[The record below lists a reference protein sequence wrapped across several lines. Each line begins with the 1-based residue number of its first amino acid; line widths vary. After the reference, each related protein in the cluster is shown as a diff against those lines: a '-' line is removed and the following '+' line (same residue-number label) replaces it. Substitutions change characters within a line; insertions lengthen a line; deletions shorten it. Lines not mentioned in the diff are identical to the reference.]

1 MTLTTSNVTQLDAVE
16 MYRRMMLIRRF
27 EERTAELY
35 AAGTIPGFVHVSVG
49 QEATA
54 VGGCWPLRNTDGIVS
69 NHRGHGHCL
78 AKGADIEAMFAELM
92 GKATGTGG
100 GMGGSMHI
108 ADFERGVYGAN
119 GIVGAGLPIAV
130 GVAEGFRQ
138 QARDDVVVA
147 FFGDGAIAQ
156 GTFHEALNL
165 AALWRLPVLFLCENN
180 QYAEFSP
187 TQTQHPV
194 PVVQRAVAYGI
205 EATSVDGNDVLAVAE
220 TVADVVGCMRTGQCG
235 PFLLEAVTYRRRGH
249 YEGDAT
255 KYRPSGE
262 VEDWMT
268 RDPLSRLA
276 DYLDERGWDGQRTQ
290 VDAAVAAEI
299 QGAELRA
306 REAPYPRSSA
316 FFDMVSLP
324 EKPAAVTSDE
334 PEQQPKFKIMNAI
347 HDALQHALREDD
359 RVMLAGIDVGPG
371 GNIFGVTR
379 GLHAEFGAR
388 VLDTPISESAIV
400 GMAVGA
406 AMTGMKPV
414 VEIMYLDFVGVCFD
428 QIMNQAAKL
437 HFMTGGCA
445 PMSLVIR
452 TQFGSGRSSAAQHS
466 QSLEALLAHIP
477 GLTVVMPST
486 TEDAYGL
493 LRSAIDSPNPVVF
506 IEHRLTYGKR
516 GPRPA
521 PGLRI
526 PIGKAAIRRQ
536 GSDVTLVSWS
546 RMADWAMQAADVAAA
561 DGIDVE
567 VIDLRTIQPLDEAAI
582 LTSVRKTNRLVIAHE
597 AVVSGGFGAE
607 IAARVC
613 DSAIWHLDAPVKRV
627 APPSTPVPYSP
638 PQEAEWLPGVE
649 EIAGAIR
656 TVMVDR

>member
-1 MTLTTSNVTQLDAVE
+1 MIPAASTVSQSDAVE
-16 MYRRMMLIRRF
+16 LYRRMLRVRQF

-54 VGGCWPLRNTDGIVS
+54 VGGCWPLRDTDGIVS

-78 AKGADIEAMFAELM
+78 AKGADVESMFAELM

-119 GIVGAGLPIAV
+119 GIVGAGLPIGV
-130 GVAEGFRQ
+130 GVAQGFRQ
-138 QARDDVVVA
+138 QGRDDVVVV

-156 GTFHEALNL
+156 GTFHESLNL
-165 AALWRLPVLFLCENN
+165 AALWHLPVLFLCENN
-180 QYAEFSP
+180 QYAEFSA

-194 PVVQRAVAYGI
+194 PVVQRAAAYGM
-205 EATSVDGNDVLAVAE
+205 EAGSVDGNDVFAVAH
-220 TVADVVGCMRTGQCG
+220 TVADVVERMRAGRCG

-249 YEGDAT
+249 FEGDAT
-255 KYRPSGE
+255 KYRPRGE
-262 VEDWMT
+262 LADWVT

-276 DYLDERGWDGQRTQ
+276 TYLDQQGSDAERTR

-299 QGAELRA
+299 LDAELRA
-306 REAPYPRSSA
+306 REAPYPQSGA
-316 FFDMVSLP
+316 FFDMVSVP
-324 EKPAAVTSDE
+324 EKAVSRISDVV
-334 PEQQPKFKIMNAI
+334 EQRPKFKMMNAI
-347 HDALQHALREDD
+347 HDALQHALREDP
-359 RVMLAGIDVGPG
+359 RVMLAGIDIGEG
-371 GNIFGVTR
+371 GNIFGLTR

-452 TQFGSGRSSAAQHS
+452 TQFGSGRSSGAQHS

-477 GLTVVMPST
+477 GLTVLMPST

-493 LRSAIDSPNPVVF
+493 LRAAIDSPNPVVF
-506 IEHRLTYGKR
+506 IEHRLTYGKK
-516 GPRPA
+516 GPTPP

-526 PIGKAAIRRQ
+526 PIGEAAIRRP
-536 GSDVTLVSWS
+536 GTDVTLVSWS
-546 RMADWAMQAADVAAA
+546 RMVDRAMEAADVVAAE
-561 DGIDVE
+561 GIDVE
-567 VIDLRTIQPLDEAAI
+567 VIDLRTIAPVDEITI
-582 LTSVRKTNRLVIAHE
+582 LASVRKTSRLVIAHE

-613 DSAIWHLDAPVKRV
+613 DAAIWHLDAPVKRV
-627 APPSTPVPYSP
+627 APPSTPAPYSP
-638 PQEAEWLPGVE
+638 PQEAEWLPGVQ
-649 EIAGAIR
+649 EIVGAIHD
-656 TVMVDR
+656 VMVDS

>member
-1 MTLTTSNVTQLDAVE
+1 MSQLDAVE
-16 MYRRMMLIRRF
+16 LYRRMLRIRRF

-35 AAGTIPGFVHVSVG
+35 AGGAVPGFVHVSVG

-54 VGGCWPLRNTDGIVS
+54 VGGCWPLRDTDGIVS

-78 AKGADIEAMFAELM
+78 AKGTDAESMFAELM
-92 GKATGTGG
+92 GKATGTCG

-130 GVAEGFRQ
+130 GVAQGFRQ
-138 QARDDVVVA
+138 QSRDDVVVV

-156 GTFHEALNL
+156 GTFHESLNL

-180 QYAEFSP
+180 QYAEFSA

-205 EATSVDGNDVLAVAE
+205 EAASVDGNDVFAVA
-220 TVADVVGCMRTGQCG
+220 DIVGTFVERMRGGHG
-235 PFLLEAVTYRRRGH
+235 PFLLEAVTYRSRGH
-249 YEGDAT
+249 FEGDAM
-255 KYRPSGE
+255 KYRPGGE
-262 VEDWMT
+262 LADWVT

-276 DYLDERGWDGQRTQ
+276 AYLDEQGLHADRTR
-290 VDAAVAAEI
+290 VEAAVAAEI
-299 QGAELRA
+299 QAAEVGA
-306 REAPYPRSSA
+306 REAPYPPSGA
-316 FFDMVSLP
+316 FIDMVSVAEP
-324 EKPAAVTSDE
+324 VPATVPAPT
-334 PEQQPKFKIMNAI
+334 PQQPKFKVMNAI
-347 HDALQHALREDD
+347 HDALEHALREDP
-359 RVMLAGIDVGPG
+359 RVMLAGIDIADG
-371 GNIFGVTR
+371 GNIFGLTR

-437 HFMTGGCA
+437 HFMTGGRA
-445 PMSLVIR
+445 PMSMVIR

-466 QSLEALLAHIP
+466 QSLEALLAHVP
-477 GLTVVMPST
+477 GLTVLMPST
-486 TEDAYGL
+486 TEDVYGL

-506 IEHRLTYGKR
+506 IEHRLTYGKK
-516 GPRPA
+516 GPTPP

-526 PIGKAAIRRQ
+526 PIGEAAIRRQ
-536 GSDVTLVSWS
+536 GADVTLVSWS
-546 RMADWAMQAADVAAA
+546 RMVDWAMEAADLAAA

-582 LTSVRKTNRLVIAHE
+582 IASLRKTNRLVIAHE
-597 AVVSGGFGAE
+597 AVASGGFGAE
-607 IAARVC
+607 IAARAC
-613 DSAIWHLDAPVKRV
+613 DAAIWHLDAPVKRV
-627 APPSTPVPYSP
+627 APPSTPTPYSP
-638 PQEAEWLPGVE
+638 PQEAEWLPGVK
-649 EIAGAIR
+649 EIADAIR
-656 TVMVDR
+656 DVMADS